1 MVHLKHQKHNDE
13 SENRRSRLSSNSFS
27 SQDDATRL
35 HTTKPAE
42 LGDNLANLGIMSA
55 TVDFKRNKDA
65 PFQQTIKLVTN
76 LMGELDQRVT
86 LLRRSK

>member
-42 LGDNLANLGIMSA
+42 LGDNLANL
-55 TVDFKRNKDA
+55 DFKRNKDA